1 MRALAILAP
10 PVSRR
15 YEQNPYQV
23 FCYASLMVHVRYLSQ
38 SPLLMGRYD
47 GWLLSL

>member
-15 YEQNPYQV
+15 YVQNPDQV
-23 FCYASLMVHVRYLSQ
+23 FCYASLMVHVGSCHRAHYLWVATMAGS
-38 SPLLMGRYD
+38 
-47 GWLLSL
+47 